1 MVMMMR
7 GRRLRQLSG
16 LSDDDNDD
24 EYGDNAS
31 DHYYDDEDDNNDIL
45 NIIILLLLLIVII
58 ILDVHKR
65 MINIGISERVSRMFS
80 GRTYGMPFI

>member
-1 MVMMMR
+1 MVMIMR

-16 LSDDDNDD
+16 LSDDDD
-24 EYGDNAS
+24 EDGDNAS
-31 DHYYDDEDDNNDIL
+31 DHYYDNEDDDNDIL
-45 NIIILLLLLIVII
+45 SIIILLLLLIVII

-65 MINIGISERVSRMFS
+65 MINIGISEQVSRMFS